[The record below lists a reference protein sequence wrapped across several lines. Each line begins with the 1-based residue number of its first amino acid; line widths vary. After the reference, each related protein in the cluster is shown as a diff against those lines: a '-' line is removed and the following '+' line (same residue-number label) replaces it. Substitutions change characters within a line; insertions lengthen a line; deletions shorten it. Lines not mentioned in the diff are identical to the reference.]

1 MQKPGAFRAHRRG
14 SLVLFSA
21 MFFLAQAATLRAGDD
36 AIFDV
41 PKISGISIDGKS
53 DDWKD
58 QGLKVEGLKDE
69 KGAAFP
75 AANLTAGFRLGWDER
90 GLLVFVTVVDDV
102 ALESDKDDEL
112 WRADSVEFF
121 AASEHGGDNFFQ
133 IIVSPG
139 RDEKH
144 AQLRKQL
151 GDHRKEKKGALSIDC
166 VAAKTANGY
175 VMEALL
181 PWSNLN
187 RGWET
192 LDELAFQL
200 YVNDSDAPGQR
211 QQAVW
216 FPAGNS
222 GSNSRSMYRIRL
234 AGKPASAAAH
244 SGSPDN
250 SGSAASA
257 QLGLSLDEQIA
268 AERKKWTATQNP
280 ATPDAETAIQ
290 KFKLAPGLKCE
301 LFAAEPNVCNIVA
314 MNFDEKGRCFVSE
327 THRAGNGVLDN
338 RSFGGKTEWLDEDLA
353 CRTVEDRIALLKR
366 WKGKDTAKLGAASE
380 RIRLLEDRDGDGKA
394 ETSSVF
400 AEGFNTIEDGLAAGV
415 LPYKGNVYFADIPNL
430 WMLKDTKNEGK
441 ADVRKS
447 LAYGFGVRIAFLGHD
462 LHGLRI
468 GPDGRLYFSIGDRG
482 ANIKTP
488 DGRNLRMEDNGGV
501 FRCNLDGSDLEIF
514 ATGLRNPQGLCFD
527 QYGNLFTGDNNSDS
541 GDKSRWVYVVEG
553 GDSGWRMAYQL
564 MEKPS
569 RGPFNSEKIWQL
581 QNPDQPAH
589 IVPPIANITN
599 GPSGTAYYPGT
610 GLPERYNEHF
620 FLCDF
625 TGGAGAGVFSFSL
638 KPKGATFEMTDVDH
652 IIKEILATDIAFAPG
667 GGLYVGDWVEGW
679 VIKGQ
684 GRIYRVLD
692 PDVSKSNLVQE
703 TKKLLNE
710 GFDQRTPA
718 ELQKLLAHLDMR
730 VRQEAQFSLVAKGAA
745 GRELLEKTAAKNE
758 NLLARLHAIWGLEQ
772 LARISPEALNPVLA
786 LLADPES
793 EVRAQAAKMAGER
806 RAVQAIPALTKLL
819 QDASP
824 RPKFF
829 AAIALGRIASR
840 DAVPALLDMLRDN
853 ADKDAYLRHAGV
865 MGLTGCADVETLVGL
880 SSHESSAVRMGALL
894 ALRRL
899 ERAEISVFLRDREPA
914 LVLEAAR
921 AINDIPLSGA
931 TPELAAL
938 LDVPSTSEPL
948 LRRTINA
955 NFRWGSAEAAAR
967 LVKFAAREGGPEL
980 MRVEAINALADW
992 ATPSGRDRVTG
1003 LWRPL
1008 IGLRDTKV
1016 ALEAF
1021 KPALAG
1027 IMKSAPNSVRAG
1039 AAQTAEKLGLA
1050 DAGAIFFP
1058 LIADVNAPLNV
1069 RIEAL
1074 KTLVGRNDPKLS
1086 EAIKIGLSDSSSSL
1100 RREAAALLA
1109 KANPADA
1116 LAYLKNQL
1124 ETGLISDKQAA
1135 LATLATVQSPG
1146 VDELLAQWMDK
1157 LLAGDVYKET
1167 QLDILEAAAKHPTD
1181 AIKERLQKFEDKRDK
1196 ADPLGKYRECLHGG
1210 NASLGRKIFFEKQEV
1225 SCLKCHKVNGKG
1237 GEVAPELKGIGSRQ
1251 PRDYF
1256 LESILYPSK
1265 VIAQGYESNT
1275 VKLKSGK
1282 VIVGM
1287 VKNEK
1292 DTELTLVT
1300 NDGPVVV
1307 KKDEIQT
1314 RKGGQSAMP
1323 DDLVERLSKQDLR
1336 NLISFLAGLQ

>member
-1 MQKPGAFRAHRRG
+1 MQKPGFLRAHARG
-14 SLVLFSA
+14 SFGFLLA
-21 MFFLAQAATLRAGDD
+21 MIIAAGIAHAGDVFE
-36 AIFDV
+36 I
-41 PKISGISIDGKS
+41 PKLAGISIDGKN

-58 QGLKVEGLKDE
+58 QGLKVDGLKDE

-75 AANLTAGFRLGWDER
+75 AENLTAGFRLGWDER
-90 GLLVFVTVVDDV
+90 GILVFVTVVDDT
-102 ALESDKDDEL
+102 ALEGEKNDEL

-121 AASEHGGDNFFQ
+121 AASEIGGDNFFQ

-166 VAAKTANGY
+166 VSTKTANGY

-187 RGWET
+187 RQWQN
-192 LDELAFQL
+192 LDELGFQL
-200 YVNDSDAPGQR
+200 YVNDADSPGQR

-216 FPAGNS
+216 FPAGNT
-222 GSNSRSMYRIRL
+222 GANSRSMQRIKL
-234 AGKPASAAAH
+234 AGKPANANAGHTGAA
-244 SGSPDN
+244 DN
-250 SGSAASA
+250 SGSTDTA
-257 QLGLSLDEQIA
+257 QARLSLEDQLAE
-268 AERKKWTATQNP
+268 ERKKWKAIQNP
-280 ATPDAETAIQ
+280 ATPDAENAIQ
-290 KFKLAPGLKCE
+290 KFKLAAGLKCE
-301 LFAAEPNVCNIVA
+301 LFAAEPHVANIVG
-314 MNFDEKGRCFVSE
+314 MNFDEKGRLFVSE

-380 RIRLLEDRDGDGKA
+380 RVRLLEDRDGDGKV

-400 AEGFNTIEDGLAAGV
+400 AEGFNAIEDGLAAGV

-430 WMLKDTKNEGK
+430 WLLKDSKNEGK
-441 ADVRKS
+441 ADFRKS
-447 LAYGFGVRIAFLGHD
+447 LHYGFGVRVAFLGHD

-482 ANIKTP
+482 ANVKTP
-488 DGRNLRMEDNGGV
+488 EGYHLRLEDMGGV
-501 FRCNLDGSDLEIF
+501 FRCNLDGSELELF

-541 GDKSRWVYVVEG
+541 GDKARWVYIVEG
-553 GDSGWRMAYQL
+553 SDNGWRVGYQL
-564 MEKPS
+564 IEKPS
-569 RGPFNSEKIWQL
+569 RGPFNAEKIWHL
-581 QNPDQPAH
+581 QNPEQPAN
-589 IVPPIANITN
+589 IVPPVAHITN

-610 GLPERYNEHF
+610 GLPDKYKEHF

-638 KPKGATFEMTDVDH
+638 KPKGATYEMTDVDH
-652 IIKEILATDIAFAPG
+652 IIKEILPTDVAFAPG

-684 GRIYRVLD
+684 GRVYRVHD
-692 PDVSKSNLVQE
+692 PEVSKSTLVQE
-703 TKKLLNE
+703 TKKLINE
-710 GFDQRTPA
+710 GMDQRTPN
-718 ELQKLLAHLDMR
+718 ELKSLLAHPDIR
-730 VRQEAQFSLVAKGAA
+730 VRQEAQFALVTKGPTGMA
-745 GRELLEKTAAKNE
+745 ELWDAAKKNE
-758 NLLARLHAIWGLEQ
+758 SQLARLHAIWGLEMM
-772 LARISPEALNPVLA
+772 ARKWGHEALAP
-786 LLADPES
+786 LLPLFTDSDA
-793 EVRAQAAKMAGER
+793 EVRAQCAKLAGER
-806 RAVQAIPALTKLL
+806 RERRFVPELIKLL
-819 QDASP
+819 KDDAP
-824 RPKFF
+824 RARFF
-829 AAIALGRIASR
+829 AAIALGRIGKPE
-840 DAVPALLDMLRDN
+840 AVPAILDMLREN

-865 MGLTGCADVETLVGL
+865 MGLAGCADVDSLARLAT
-880 SSHESSAVRMGALL
+880 HESASVRMGALL

-899 ERAEISVFLRDREPA
+899 ERAEISVFLRDKEPT

-921 AINDIPLSGA
+921 AINDIPLNGA
-931 TPELAAL
+931 MSDLAAL
-938 LDVPSTSEPL
+938 LDVPTNSEPL

-980 MRVEAINALADW
+980 MRGEAMTALADW
-992 ATPSGRDRVTG
+992 ASPSGRDRVTG

-1008 IGLRDTKV
+1008 VGLRDTKV

-1021 KPALAG
+1021 KPVLAG
-1027 IMKSAPNSVRAG
+1027 IMKSAPNSVRAI
-1039 AAQTAEKLGLA
+1039 AAQAAEKLGIA

-1086 EAIKIGLSDSSSSL
+1086 EAIKIGLRDNSSSL

-1116 LAYLKNQL
+1116 VDYLKNQL

-1135 LATLATVQSPG
+1135 LATLANLQAPG

-1157 LLAGDVYKET
+1157 LLAGTVYKET
-1167 QLDILEAAAKHPTD
+1167 QLDILEAAAKHQTD
-1181 AIKERLQKFEDKRDK
+1181 AIKEKLKAFEDKRDK
-1196 ADPLGKYRECLHGG
+1196 ADPLGKFREVLHGG
-1210 NASLGRKIFFEKQEV
+1210 NASIGRKIFFEKQEV

-1237 GEVAPELKGIGSRQ
+1237 GDVAPELKGIGSKQ
-1251 PRDYF
+1251 PREYF
-1256 LESILYPSK
+1256 LESILFPNK

-1287 VKNEK
+1287 VKDEK
-1292 DTELTLVT
+1292 ESELTLVT

-1307 KKDEIQT
+1307 KKDDIQT

-1323 DDLVERLSKQDLR
+1323 DDIAERLTKQDLR